1 MTGPLIEEK
10 LKSGVEAA
18 RLGVGVLDGI
28 SRSAATVALFFGV
41 CMMVGIGA
49 MFYLGVTTMKDVHAS
64 IEEVGRQMRA
74 GDKEIVAAIQEESK
88 QRAEAMASNYRAV
101 IQAIQEAETKRE
113 ATLFKVIDL
122 LNQKR

>member
-1 MTGPLIEEK
+1 MSGPLIEEK
-10 LKSGVEAA
+10 LKSGAEAA

-49 MFYLGVTTMKDVHAS
+49 MFYLGVRTMADVHAS
-64 IEEVGRQMRA
+64 IEDLGKQMRT

-88 QRAEAMASNYRAV
+88 ARAESISSSYRAV

-113 ATLFKVIDL
+113 ATLFKVIEL
-122 LNQKR
+122 LDKKR